1 MPSITLGVATTTPQ
15 LCRAGES
22 GQLRAFSSQPRAAA
36 VANLVK
42 MLYGG
47 ISSAAVQ
54 LPLLDLASAF
64 PDLPPAPAHPPRF
77 HCSQSSLRWDDYY
90 CEFSIGA
97 MFVTAI
103 VSGLF
108 EVLRTSNSSLSH
120 SVLVYLSL
128 TQSSSL
134 SDAEASEAAAP

>member
-1 MPSITLGVATTTPQ
+1 MDGPASLW
-15 LCRAGES
+15 RAGDNPAVTWWRVWVS
-22 GQLRAFSSQPRAAA
+22 LRAFSSQPSAAA
-36 VANLVK
+36 VAILIE

-103 VSGLF
+103 VSGL
-108 EVLRTSNSSLSH
+108 LK
-120 SVLVYLSL
+120 Y
-128 TQSSSL
+128 
-134 SDAEASEAAAP
+134 